1 MMRTVEA
8 LLVIIVLGGAYVGA
22 STLVTLPSPSQTS
35 PTNLN
40 MLALTTLQEL
50 DSRYDLS
57 SAAFQPVGSPQWG
70 LLQTA
75 LSASLPANV
84 VYNLTVYNIN
94 AGLNGAS
101 LYTPVDSF
109 SNAANLGVGSDGS
122 SYLVASSNVT
132 YISTPQVISTG
143 GTPDTLYI
151 LNCSDTA
158 GWWIT
163 GYTASSLAQ
172 QVYSLLSPYFK
183 TTIMVQN
190 TNQLSQLLNGKPL
203 QGETINNAIV
213 VNTCGE
219 AVPIPTS
226 FGSPSGLNYT
236 QGYDQKEKSYAM
248 YDYTLGKVTQL
259 YNWTWVSIVGY
270 PFYYVTN
277 TGFLSNT
284 QNTWGI
290 YGMSIVAPNDPSGAT
305 GTPGLNAFLEG
316 LDNLA
321 YSYNNAWIVGSPNVV
336 YLSSETQSL
345 CNYYGLYPSI
355 YQTSTRALP
364 TSITSQYNLVVSTYL
379 FNTTFNGASQYNPG
393 AVYRHFTS
401 SNGVTNY
408 HGGFFALGMDR
419 IPDIRLAALGVLCN
433 YQPIKYSSVY
443 SAAAS
448 NRVVVLQLGVVGG
461 G

>member
-1 MMRTVEA
+1 MMRTIEA

-22 STLVTLPSPSQTS
+22 STLVALPSPSQTS

-57 SAAFQPVGSPQWG
+57 SAAFQPVSSPQWG
-70 LLQTA
+70 LLQIA

-109 SNAANLGVGSDGS
+109 SNAANLGAGSDGS

-132 YISTPQVISTG
+132 YVSTPQVISTDG
-143 GTPDTLYI
+143 VPDTLYI

-163 GYTASSLAQ
+163 GYTPSSLAQ

-190 TNQLSQLLNGKPL
+190 TNQLGQILNDKPL

-219 AVPIPTS
+219 AVPIPTQFS
-226 FGSPSGLNYT
+226 TDTSGGSYYP
-236 QGYDQKEKSYAM
+236 
-248 YDYTLGKVTQL
+248 YDYLLGTDTRI

-277 TGFLSNT
+277 TGFLTQSGT
-284 QNTWGI
+284 QNGFGI
-290 YGMSIVAPNDPSGAT
+290 YGMYQVGS
-305 GTPGLNAFLEG
+305 PGLNAFLEG

-321 YSYNNAWIVGSPNVV
+321 DTDNGTWIAGQPQGLSYLTSQA
-336 YLSSETQSL
+336 QSL
-345 CNYYGLYPSI
+345 CNYYGLYPSP

-364 TSITSQYNLVVSTYL
+364 ASILSDYNLVVATGL
-379 FNTTFNGASQYNPG
+379 FNIGTDVSGNNLGLVNPG
-393 AVYRHFTS
+393 ALYRHWVS
-401 SNGVTNY
+401 VKTNY
-408 HGGFFALGMDR
+408 EGGFLALGMTR
-419 IPDIRLAALGVLCN
+419 IPDIRLAALGILCN
-433 YQPIKYSSVY
+433 YQPVRY
-443 SAAAS
+443 SALYSAQAS
-448 NRVVVLQLGVVGG
+448 NRLVVLQLGTVGG